1 MTDTFLPFLQKVLD
15 GTTLN
20 QEQAYQA
27 FNQLLSGEV
36 SDVQV
41 SAFLTAIKIRGESAD
56 EVTGAVKAMRVAM
69 TKIKAPE
76 GAIDVVGTGGDGA
89 HTYNISTA
97 SAFVAAA
104 CGAKVAKHGNRSVS
118 SLTGASDVLTALGVN
133 INAAFQLI
141 EKSIDTLGIGYLSA
155 VKHHPA
161 LRHVS
166 PVRQA
171 LGVRTIFNIIGPLSN
186 PAGTKYQLIGTYARN
201 LQIPMA
207 QTLANLGSIHAWI
220 VHGLEDGIDELSI
233 SGPSRVVELKDGE
246 IRDFKITPE
255 EVGLTSAPLSAIRGG
270 DAQENAHALRAILEG
285 DKNAY
290 ADIVALNSGAC
301 LLVAGIVK
309 DLQSGV
315 KAAQDAM
322 ASGAALSVLN
332 KLSMLTNNPESLL

>member
-1 MTDTFLPFLQKVLD
+1 M
-15 GTTLN
+15 
-20 QEQAYQA
+20 
-27 FNQLLSGEV
+27 
-36 SDVQV
+36 
-41 SAFLTAIKIRGESAD
+41 
-56 EVTGAVKAMRVAM
+56 
-69 TKIKAPE
+69 
-76 GAIDVVGTGGDGA
+76 
-89 HTYNISTA
+89 
-97 SAFVAAA
+97 
-104 CGAKVAKHGNRSVS
+104 
-118 SLTGASDVLTALGVN
+118 
-133 INAAFQLI
+133 
-141 EKSIDTLGIGYLSA
+141 
-155 VKHHPA
+155 
-161 LRHVS
+161 RHVS

-220 VHGLEDGIDELSI
+220 VHGLEDGIDELSL
-233 SGPSRVVELKDGE
+233 SGASRVVELKDGE

-255 EVGLTSAPLSAIRGG
+255 EVGLSPAPLSAIRGG

-315 KAAQDAM
+315 KAAQNAM